1 MLDICELSTNTLS
14 LHFVEKFM
22 VLDLCHF
29 LPKFMFMVLTIV
41 QLVEP
46 YDVICVQIVAT
57 QGLAENR
64 EFKVSVCF
72 LKHLFSVCSDR
83 NF

>member
-1 MLDICELSTNTLS
+1 
-14 LHFVEKFM
+14 
-22 VLDLCHF
+22 
-29 LPKFMFMVLTIV
+29 MVLTIV

-57 QGLAENR
+57 QGLVENK

-72 LKHLFSVCSDR
+72 
-83 NF
+83 